1 MKQSRFTGLLLY
13 AAMVLL
19 LTSCGGSS
27 NEKTTSSDSTATAD
41 TASKAAVA
49 VQEKNTIVTSPQNM
63 MIVTHKVADFAK
75 WQMAYDEHDSMRLAS
90 GIHSY
95 VIARGFQDSNIVMV
109 AVKIDDV
116 TKAKAFSKSPD
127 LKKAMQKSGVT
138 GAPSIS
144 IITATWQ
151 DTATLSSNLRSRT
164 TFSVKDWDA
173 WVKGFED
180 GKQERMDNG
189 ILDRVISHDV
199 DDNKKVSIVTAVMDT
214 AKAFTYYKSDA
225 LKKRRAASGVI
236 SEPQRFLF
244 RVVKRY

>member
-95 VIARGFQDSNIVMV
+95 VIARGFQDSNMVMV

-225 LKKRRAASGVI
+225 PKKRRAASGVI